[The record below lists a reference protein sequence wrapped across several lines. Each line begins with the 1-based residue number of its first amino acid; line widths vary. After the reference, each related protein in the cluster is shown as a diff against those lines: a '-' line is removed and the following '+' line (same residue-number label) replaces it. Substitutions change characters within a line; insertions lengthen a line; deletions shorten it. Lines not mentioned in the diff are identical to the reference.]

1 MGIFSSRSGI
11 SQLHCILMFTSKPE
25 VFFLIINLRL
35 NFVVTKAGNLQ
46 IKSVFWFRFL
56 VLSCFSA
63 YVRREV
69 VALFQM
75 TCINEYRLM
84 MIICFLHSFQPQF
97 YPFQT
102 QQFFHKKMEQ
112 TACQISIS
120 QSLTLT
126 LLQLLPLANCFLNE
140 MRPVSDFFD

>member
-1 MGIFSSRSGI
+1 MIELNAYLQCLYAIRPKLKKEQIRAMGIFSSRSGI

-84 MIICFLHSFQPQF
+84 MIICFLHSFQP
-97 YPFQT
+97 
-102 QQFFHKKMEQ
+102 
-112 TACQISIS
+112 
-120 QSLTLT
+120 
-126 LLQLLPLANCFLNE
+126 
-140 MRPVSDFFD
+140 